1 MGGPGSGRRGGR
13 DVTADY
19 RRLDVRQLQRARVL
33 TPGWRGGWC
42 WYRRGE
48 KWAEINI
55 EVGEAS
61 LQLRYRATDRG
72 EWKDYDYTVR
82 LSRSSCHYGGER
94 PWFLFPHCG
103 RRVAILY
110 GGAVFACRHCRGLA
124 YEVQREDLMDRI
136 ARRADAIRERLRWEA
151 GILNPDGWKP
161 KGMHWRTFWRLK
173 AEHDRLKGGALGA
186 WAKRLG
192 MLDSIGS

>member
-1 MGGPGSGRRGGR
+1 MGGFGSGRRGGR
-13 DVTADY
+13 ETTADY
-19 RRLDVRQLQRARVL
+19 RRLDVRRLHRAGVL
-33 TPGWRGGWC
+33 VPGRRCGWQ
-42 WYRRGE
+42 WMRRGE
-48 KWAEINI
+48 KIADIGI
-55 EVGEAS
+55 EAGES
-61 LQLRYRATDRG
+61 FIRLRYSATSGG
-72 EWKDYDYTVR
+72 ERKSYDYTVM
-82 LSRSSCHYGGER
+82 LSRTGCTYGGAR
-94 PWFLFPHCG
+94 PWFLCPCCG

-110 GGAVFACRHCRGLA
+110 GGAMFACRRCYRLA
-124 YEVQREDLMDRI
+124 YEVQREDDMDRI
-136 ARRADAIRERLRWEA
+136 ARRADAIRDRLGWEA

>member
-19 RRLDVRQLQRARVL
+19 RRFDVRQLQRARVL
-33 TPGWRGGWC
+33 TPGWRGRWC

-48 KWAEINI
+48 KRAEINI

-61 LQLRYRATDRG
+61 IQLRYRATDRG

-94 PWFLFPHCG
+94 PWFLCPHCG

-124 YEVQREDLMDRI
+124 YEVQREDVIDRI
-136 ARRADAIRERLRWEA
+136 ARRADAIRERLSWEA
-151 GILNPDGWKP
+151 GILNADGWKP

-173 AEHDRLKGGALGA
+173 AEHDQLKGGALGA

-192 MLDSIGS
+192 TLDSIGR